1 MLDWLKQLFS
11 PRKATEVEYDPATP
25 DEASMVVPA
34 GPPTTPH
41 PPAVPV
47 EKPVPEESD
56 RQP

>member
-11 PRKATEVEYDPATP
+11 PRKAPEVEYDPTAGDGP
-25 DEASMVVPA
+25 IMAPS
-34 GPPTTPH
+34 GPPTTPY

-56 RQP
+56 RP